1 MLGWITAIV
10 IAAALG
16 IAGRI
21 GWSYLEKEHHEAR
34 NLPLKTIDFSTLA
47 EGTYQGAYEGGMYKW
62 RADQC
67 QVTVSAGKVSDI
79 QLTGSTDPGKEN
91 TDAKMLY
98 DRVIQSQSL
107 QVDTISGATLTSKA
121 YLKGIENALVQAQ
134 KG

>member
-1 MLGWITAIV
+1 MLGWIIAIV

-21 GWSYLEKEHHEAR
+21 GWSYLEKEHNEAR
-34 NLPLKTIDFSTLA
+34 NLPLKAIDFSTLA

-62 RADQC
+62 RANQC